1 MQQVLAMFYERI
13 ILAIELTPKARG
25 AYRGMLLVCVTLV
38 VVFALTISL
47 VRALRRYR
55 QTHMTSRPKPTPS
68 GDVWKQHRLP
78 DDWEKQI
85 EPDQPPKD
93 K

>member
-1 MQQVLAMFYERI
+1 MASPEFD
-13 ILAIELTPKARG
+13 
-25 AYRGMLLVCVTLV
+25 
-38 VVFALTISL
+38 
-47 VRALRRYR
+47 
-55 QTHMTSRPKPTPS
+55 MTSRPKPTPS